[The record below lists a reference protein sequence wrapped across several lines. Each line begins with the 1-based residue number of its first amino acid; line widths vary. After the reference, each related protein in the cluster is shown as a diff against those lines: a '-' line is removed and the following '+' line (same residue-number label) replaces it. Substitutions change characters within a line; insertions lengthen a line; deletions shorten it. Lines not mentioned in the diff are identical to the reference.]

1 MDGED
6 VRTPMHFRV
15 WLFLIFGTVIGGGL
29 AIERIGE
36 DAYLQAMLAG
46 LVCVG
51 CLAGIGWALRDRA

>member
-1 MDGED
+1 
-6 VRTPMHFRV
+6 MHFRV

-36 DAYLQAMLAG
+36 GAYVQAILAG

-51 CLAGIGWALRDRA
+51 CLAGIGWALRGRA

>member
-1 MDGED
+1 MHLVVQAAEIE
-6 VRTPMHFRV
+6 TPT
-15 WLFLIFGTVIGGGL
+15 LKALAKLTGAT

-36 DAYLQAMLAG
+36 GAYLQAMLAG